1 ALGAALPLP
10 RLAAMAAAAPAG
22 MVPVLPGLYVGGA
35 ESCSCPEALSAAGV
49 VAVLTVD
56 AEEPPAVPGVR
67 AMHVRARDE
76 PGADLLSRLD
86 ECAAFLGA
94 ARAGGGAALVR
105 CHAGVSRSVAV
116 VTAYLMKTQGLGW
129 EEALAAVRAA
139 KPDAEVN
146 PGFLAQL
153 KLYEAMGCAVDSSSG
168 LYKRYRLEMLSER
181 FSELQDL
188 PREVFAVDPTRIC
201 QSPNTEVLYRCRKCR
216 RALFRSSSILSHMEG
231 IGPTAFAHKR
241 ITDSA
246 RLCGNGHEK
255 CTSYFTEP
263 VQWMEPALLGVMEGQ
278 LLCPKCTSKLGS
290 FSWRGEQCS
299 CGRWVT
305 PAFQIHKSRVDEV
318 RTLPVGNFQTA
329 KT

>member
-1 ALGAALPLP
+1 MADPGAG
-10 RLAAMAAAAPAG
+10 G
-22 MVPVLPGLYVGGA
+22 MVPVSAGLYVGGA
-35 ESCSCPEALSAAGV
+35 ASCSSPASLAAAGV

-56 AEEPPAVPGVR
+56 AEEPPALPGVR
-67 AMHVRARDE
+67 TLHVRVLDE

-86 ECAAFLGA
+86 ECAAFIGA

-129 EEALAAVRAA
+129 EEAYAAVRAA

-146 PGFLAQL
+146 PGFQGQL
-153 KLYEAMGCAVDSSSG
+153 KLYEAMGCAVDSSSA
-168 LYKRYRLEMLSER
+168 LYKRYRLQMLRER
-181 FSELQDL
+181 YPELQDL
-188 PREVFAVDPTRIC
+188 PREVFAVDPTNMC
-201 QSPNTEVLYRCRKCR
+201 QTPSTEVLYRCRKC
-216 RALFRSSSILSHMEG
+216 SSSILSHVEG
-231 IGPTAFAHKR
+231 DGPTAFIHKR
-241 ITDSA
+241 ITESTQLSGSGPD
-246 RLCGNGHEK
+246 K
-255 CTSYFTEP
+255 CTSYFIEP

-318 RTLPVGNFQTA
+318 RTLPVGNLLTA

>member
-1 ALGAALPLP
+1 
-10 RLAAMAAAAPAG
+10 
-22 MVPVLPGLYVGGA
+22 
-35 ESCSCPEALSAAGV
+35 
-49 VAVLTVD
+49 
-56 AEEPPAVPGVR
+56 
-67 AMHVRARDE
+67 MHVRARDE

-116 VTAYLMKTQGLGW
+116 VAAYLMKTQGLGW

-139 KPDAEVN
+139 KPDAQVN
-146 PGFLAQL
+146 PGFQAQL
-153 KLYEAMGCAVDSSSG
+153 KLYEAMGCAVDTSSV
-168 LYKRYRLEMLSER
+168 LYKRYRLEMLN
-181 FSELQDL
+181 L
-188 PREVFAVDPTRIC
+188 PREVFAVDPTTVC
-201 QSPNTEVLYRCRKCR
+201 QTLNTEVLYRCRKCR
-216 RALFRSSSILSHMEG
+216 RALFRSSSILSHTEG
-231 IGPTAFAHKR
+231 MGPTAFAHKR
-241 ITDSA
+241 ITESA
-246 RLCGNGHEK
+246 RLSGNGQEK
-255 CTSYFTEP
+255 CTSHFIEP

-290 FSWRGEQCS
+290 FSWRGDQCS

>member
-1 ALGAALPLP
+1 
-10 RLAAMAAAAPAG
+10 MAAPGG
-22 MVPVLPGLYVGGA
+22 MVPVLAGLYLGA
-35 ESCSCPEALSAAGV
+35 ADSCSSPEALAAAGV

-105 CHAGVSRSVAV
+105 CHAGVSRSAAV
-116 VTAYLMKTQGLGW
+116 VAAYLMKTQGLGW
-129 EEALAAVRAA
+129 EEALAAVSAA
-139 KPDAEVN
+139 KPDARVN
-146 PGFLAQL
+146 PGFQAQL
-153 KLYEAMGCAVDSSSG
+153 KLYEAMGCAVDTGSV

-181 FSELQDL
+181 FSGPQDL
-188 PREVFAVDPTRIC
+188 PREVFAVDPTTVC
-201 QSPNTEVLYRCRKCR
+201 QTLNTEVLYKCRKCR
-216 RALFRSSSILSHMEG
+216 RALFRSSSILSHTEG
-231 IGPTAFAHKR
+231 MGPTAFAHKR
-241 ITDSA
+241 ITESA
-246 RLCGNGHEK
+246 RLSGNGQEK
-255 CTSYFTEP
+255 CTSYFIEP

-278 LLCPKCTSKLGS
+278 LLCPKCTWKLGS
-290 FSWRGEQCS
+290 FSWRGDQCS

-318 RTLPVGNFQTA
+318 RTLPLGNFQTA

>member
-1 ALGAALPLP
+1 MSVVPGC
-10 RLAAMAAAAPAG
+10 RGGGGG

-35 ESCSCPEALSAAGV
+35 ESCSSPESLSAAGV
-49 VAVLTVD
+49 VAVLTVE
-56 AEEPPAVPGVR
+56 AEEEEEPPPGMR

-86 ECAAFLGA
+86 DCAAFIDA
-94 ARAGGGAALVR
+94 ARADGGAVLVR
-105 CHAGVSRSVAV
+105 CRAGVSRSVAV
-116 VTAYLMKTQGLGW
+116 VTAYLMKKEGLGW
-129 EEALAAVRAA
+129 EEAYAVVRTA

-146 PGFLAQL
+146 PGFQGQL
-153 KLYEAMGCAVDSSSG
+153 KLYEAMGCAVDSSSAF
-168 LYKRYRLEMLSER
+168 YKRYRLQMLTER
-181 FSELQDL
+181 YPELQDL
-188 PREVFAVDPTRIC
+188 PREVFAVDPTNIC
-201 QSPNTEVLYRCRKCR
+201 QTPNTEVLYRCRKCR
-216 RALFRSSSILSHMEG
+216 RALFRGSSILSHVEG
-231 IGPTAFAHKR
+231 SGPTAFAHKR

-246 RLCGNGHEK
+246 QLCGDSREK

-318 RTLPVGNFQTA
+318 RTLPGGNFQTA